1 MSDVVLFSSLGF
13 SGGQGVAGT
22 GASGDQLQCDKLSF
36 HRSAISTDGSDAKVE
51 TSSSATNFRPTEV
64 QFQPTGPTQNKW

>member
-22 GASGDQLQCDKLSF
+22 GA
-36 HRSAISTDGSDAKVE
+36 ISNDGSDTKVE
-51 TSSSATNFRPTEV
+51 ASSSATNFRPTEV
-64 QFQPTGPTQNKW
+64 QFQPKGPTQKW